1 MSSSDVKSKSFLQP
15 IDRVAI
21 VLMLVLSVL
30 IGLLLWQGDR
40 TVPRV
45 RDFSWQG
52 KQVGAEEKSFIVT
65 FTRPMDRASVEKNLR
80 IEPPLEGKIS
90 WAGRRMAYTL
100 ERPAPYG
107 NSYELLLQ
115 GAQERYSRNTG
126 KGAQIQP
133 FTGKFRSRDRA
144 FVYLGVTGTEAGK
157 LILVNLSQQ
166 QQAIALTPPDLMVMD
181 FKPYPAGDRILFS
194 AQERSKT
201 QQNAFDAQLYTVTT
215 GIHPNSPGDSSSS
228 SEAPGKIDRVLDSKD
243 YQNLKF
249 DLSPDG
255 KTIVVQRVSRRNPG
269 SDFGLWVIQPP
280 AEARRLESQPGGEFV
295 IHPDGNS
302 LAIAQGQG
310 IAILPLQPEGKSQ
323 IKPLDFLPKFGRL
336 LSFSQDGSAAAMV
349 QFNQDYTRSL
359 FLVTNQGV
367 QKELLRTT
375 GSIISAQF
383 DPLKQTL
390 YCLLTQL
397 VTNTKEYREE
407 PYIAA
412 IDLETGK
419 QTPLVLLPK
428 QRDVQIS
435 VATDGLAILFDQ
447 IVIDRQNQTL
457 GISPRTDAGETIT
470 TSNLWLLPVMP
481 LSEDAD
487 SKIQPEQ
494 LPFAGL
500 RPRWLP

>member
-1 MSSSDVKSKSFLQP
+1 MSSSDIKSKSFLLP

-21 VLMLVLSVL
+21 LLMLVLSVL

-45 RDFSWQG
+45 RDFSWQD
-52 KQVGAEEKSFIVT
+52 KQVGAEDKAFILT
-65 FTRPMDRASVEKNLR
+65 FSRPMDRDSVVKNLR
-80 IEPPLEGKIS
+80 IEPPLDGKIS

-107 NSYELLLQ
+107 NAYEVRLE

-133 FTGKFRSRDRA
+133 FTGRFRSRDRA
-144 FVYLGVTGTEAGK
+144 FVYLGVNGTEAGK
-157 LILVNLSQQ
+157 LILVNFSQQ
-166 QQAIALTPPDLMVMD
+166 QQAIALTPPDLVVMD
-181 FKPYPAGDRILFS
+181 FKPFPAGDRILFS

-215 GIHPNSPGDSSSS
+215 GINPNSPGESSSRS
-228 SEAPGKIDRVLDSKD
+228 DPPGKIDRVLDSKN

-255 KTIVVQRVSRRNPG
+255 KTIVVQRVSKRNPG
-269 SDFGLWVIQPP
+269 SDFGLWIIQPP
-280 AEARRLESQPGGEFV
+280 EEPKRLESQPGGEFL

-302 LAIAQGQG
+302 LAVAQGQG
-310 IAILPLQPEGKSQ
+310 VAILPLQTEEKSQ

-383 DPLKQTL
+383 DPTKQTL

-397 VTNTKEYREE
+397 LTNTKEYREE

-412 IDLETGK
+412 IDLKTEK
-419 QTPLVLLPK
+419 LTPLVLLPK
-428 QRDVQIS
+428 QRDVQVS

-447 IVIDRQNQTL
+447 IVIDRQNQTS
-457 GISPRTDAGETIT
+457 GIVPRTDAGETIT

-481 LSEDAD
+481 VQEDAGT
-487 SKIQPEQ
+487 KVQPEQ